1 MLPIRQNAFYSLR
14 SKLTFMAMGVVL
26 LPMLLATV
34 FAFFSYREQVN
45 RSLNRELQ
53 ASLGACKLFYQN
65 IEDRLA
71 LTTIA
76 TANDNTCKTTL
87 RLGVLPQLEKQ
98 LEILAREYKMDF
110 LLATD
115 ISGNIVAMYPSM
127 TDDTANISQH
137 PLVRQALQGNSI
149 TITIQE
155 DHPLLARA
163 AVGLPDK
170 WQAQTELLLESAV
183 PIKIRDTHIGT
194 LLSAVRLSDNTPMM
208 QAMQKASG
216 ADYTALVTMDKY
228 FASSYVLH
236 ASNPNK
242 LLKALAESKTSSSAD
257 SLPILFCSVD
267 GKRKIFNSAE
277 IAGPDGKPA
286 TTLVTI
292 LDYERAWTLIQ
303 EAILQIIVI
312 FLTAMLLAAVI
323 TFFVA
328 RSIASPVNALSKA
341 MQGMEDG
348 TFDQTALPVTRN
360 DEIGKLVKGFNTMIK
375 RIQTF
380 THGLETEVTVRL
392 NAQKALADEKERLA
406 VTLHSI
412 GDAVITTDTEGKV
425 VLINSAAQELT
436 GWTNEEAQG
445 QEVTAIFALIDEK
458 TDSPIPSPVHTVL
471 KTGRPITLVG
481 DTALVARNGAIRS
494 IADSCSPILDW
505 DSNMIGVV
513 IVFRDITHEKRI
525 ENELFKVMKLES
537 VGVLAGG
544 IAHDF
549 NNILAA
555 ILGNIEVAAFRIAG
569 KDEGTSVLLADA
581 QKAVMRASYLTK
593 QLLTFSK
600 GGNPVKDSAS
610 LPAIIQDSADFVLHG
625 SRVGCEYHFPE
636 DLWKAEVDVGQISQ
650 VIQNIIINAKHAMP
664 EGGRIIIAGSNISDP
679 ASEPLLKSDEGSYV
693 RITIQD
699 SGCGIPQHIIDRIFD
714 PYFTTKETGNGLG
727 LAICHSI
734 IRKHNG
740 YLLVQSE
747 PDQGTTFT
755 IYLPVHS
762 MQDGPSGTMLARLPS
777 PVKPVKSAR
786 VMVLD
791 DEMIIR
797 EVIRH
802 QLTTLGHQAVLV
814 DNGTEAVRM
823 YETLQAAG
831 TPVDLAIMD
840 LTIPG
845 GMGGR
850 EAASILLQKYPN
862 ARLIVSSG
870 YSNDPVMA
878 NFRAYGFRAAISKP
892 FELTR
897 LQTVIEEALLS

>member
-1 MLPIRQNAFYSLR
+1 
-14 SKLTFMAMGVVL
+14 MA
-26 LPMLLATV
+26 
-34 FAFFSYREQVN
+34 
-45 RSLNRELQ
+45 
-53 ASLGACKLFYQN
+53 
-65 IEDRLA
+65 
-71 LTTIA
+71 
-76 TANDNTCKTTL
+76 
-87 RLGVLPQLEKQ
+87 
-98 LEILAREYKMDF
+98 
-110 LLATD
+110 
-115 ISGNIVAMYPSM
+115 
-127 TDDTANISQH
+127 
-137 PLVRQALQGNSI
+137 
-149 TITIQE
+149 
-155 DHPLLARA
+155 
-163 AVGLPDK
+163 
-170 WQAQTELLLESAV
+170 
-183 PIKIRDTHIGT
+183 
-194 LLSAVRLSDNTPMM
+194 
-208 QAMQKASG
+208 
-216 ADYTALVTMDKY
+216 
-228 FASSYVLH
+228 
-236 ASNPNK
+236 
-242 LLKALAESKTSSSAD
+242 
-257 SLPILFCSVD
+257 
-267 GKRKIFNSAE
+267 
-277 IAGPDGKPA
+277 
-286 TTLVTI
+286 
-292 LDYERAWTLIQ
+292 
-303 EAILQIIVI
+303 
-312 FLTAMLLAAVI
+312 
-323 TFFVA
+323 
-328 RSIASPVNALSKA
+328 
-341 MQGMEDG
+341 
-348 TFDQTALPVTRN
+348 
-360 DEIGKLVKGFNTMIK
+360 K

-425 VLINSAAQELT
+425 VFINSAAEELT

-445 QEVTAIFALIDEK
+445 QAVTTIFALIDEK
-458 TDSPIPSPVHTVL
+458 TDSPIPCPIHTVL
-471 KTGRPITLVG
+471 ETGQPITLAS

-505 DSNMIGVV
+505 DNNMIGVV

-525 ENELFKVMKLES
+525 ESELFKVMKLES

-569 KDEGTSVLLADA
+569 KDEGTSFLLAEA

-600 GGNPVKDSAS
+600 GGSPVKDSAS
-610 LPAIIQDSADFVLHG
+610 LPAVLQDSADFVLHG
-625 SRVGCEYHFPE
+625 SRVGCEYHFPQ
-636 DLWKAEVDVGQISQ
+636 DLWKAEVDIGQISQ

-664 EGGRIIIAGSNISDP
+664 EGGKIIITGANISDP
-679 ASEPLLKSDEGSYV
+679 ASEHLLKSDEGSYV

>member
-1 MLPIRQNAFYSLR
+1 MLPIQKNAFYSLR

-34 FAFFSYREQVN
+34 FIFFSYKDQIN
-45 RSLNRELQ
+45 HSLSRELQ

-98 LEILAREYKMDF
+98 LETLAREYRMDF

-127 TDDTANISQH
+127 TDDAANISQH
-137 PLVRQALQGNSI
+137 PLVRQALEGKTT

-163 AVGLPDK
+163 AVGGPDK
-170 WQAQTELLLESAV
+170 WQPQTELLIESAV
-183 PIKIRDTHIGT
+183 PIINRDTQVGT
-194 LLSAVRLSDNTPMM
+194 LLAAVRLSDNTPVM
-208 QAMQKASG
+208 QAMQKAAG
-216 ADYTALVTMDKY
+216 ADRTALVTTDKY
-228 FASSYVLH
+228 FAASYVPGDH
-236 ASNPNK
+236 TH
-242 LLKALAESKTSSSAD
+242 LLKSLAESKKAKNAD
-257 SLPILFCSVD
+257 SLLILRCSVD
-267 GKRKIFNSAE
+267 GKRKVFNSLE

-286 TTLVTI
+286 ATLVTI
-292 LDYERAWTLIQ
+292 LDYERASTVIND
-303 EAILQIIVI
+303 AVLQIILI
-312 FLTAMLLAAVI
+312 FLTAALLAAFI
-323 TFFVA
+323 TFIVA
-328 RSIASPVNALSKA
+328 RSIASPVNALSQA
-341 MQGMEDG
+341 MQDMENG

-360 DEIGKLVKGFNTMIK
+360 DEIGRLVRGFNAMAK

-425 VLINSAAQELT
+425 VFINSAAEELT

-445 QEVTAIFALIDEK
+445 QAVTAIFALIDEK
-458 TDSPIPSPVHTVL
+458 TEAPIPSPIHTVL
-471 KTGRPITLVG
+471 ETGRPITLAG

-505 DSNMIGVV
+505 DNNMIGVV

-525 ENELFKVMKLES
+525 ESELFKIMKLES

-600 GGNPVKDSAS
+600 GGSPVKDSAS

-625 SRVGCEYHFPE
+625 SRVSCEYHFPK

-650 VIQNIIINAKHAMP
+650 VIQNIIINAKYAMP
-664 EGGRIIIAGSNISDP
+664 EGGKIVIVGANISDP
-679 ASEPLLKSDEGSYV
+679 ACEPLLKSDEGSYV

-699 SGCGIPQHIIDRIFD
+699 SGSGIPQHIIDRIFD

-740 YLLVQSE
+740 HLLVQSE

-762 MQDGPSGTMLARLPS
+762 MQTAPAGTMEARLPS
-777 PVKPVKSAR
+777 PAGPVKSAM
-786 VMVLD
+786 VMILD
-791 DEMIIR
+791 DEKIIR

-802 QLTTLGHQAVLV
+802 QLIALGHQAVLV
-814 DNGTEAVRM
+814 ENGTEAVRV

-845 GMGGR
+845 GMGGK
-850 EAASILLQKYPN
+850 EAAAILLQKYPN

-870 YSNDPVMA
+870 YSNDPIMA
-878 NFRAYGFRAAISKP
+878 NFRAYGFRAALSKP
-892 FELTR
+892 CELAR
-897 LQTVIEEALLS
+897 LQAVIEEVLHS